1 MTIHIP
7 RRLAGPLLAAAL
19 LGSAPAPALAQSA
32 PAAIPYSQTFVT
44 HHAGVF
50 GRIRMRYTASVR
62 STVLTDAAGVPAANF
77 VTTDY
82 VRDDVKDHVGRPV
95 IFAWAG
101 GPSNASVAYH
111 TRLLG
116 PKRIMD
122 PAPGHE
128 AEGPT
133 LVDNPDW
140 LLDVADIV
148 LVDPVGTGFSRILP
162 GGKLSDFYS
171 VAGDAASIEQFM
183 AVWLKNHGREA
194 SPRYVMGGSYG
205 SVRSIRI
212 AWDLRNS
219 PHPVDGVIVTAD
231 SAMIKQI
238 GGIMGPVTALP
249 SEQMTAIYHGKVDRH
264 GLTDAQIVDDAYR
277 FAMNEYLPA
286 LATVQDLTPAA
297 KAAMAQ
303 KLAARTG
310 IGADVYLAHDLEL
323 PWKYLPAHLLQ
334 DRGLV
339 LTNPNDGRETAKV
352 MPPESDE
359 SPVPALFK
367 TYLARDL
374 GVTYPMAD
382 YNGEAPNSNRD
393 WVFAG
398 PKEALTGIGGND
410 WAEEL
415 RQTMAADPK
424 VRVYSAN
431 GYYDNLSALGQAR
444 YMFSRT
450 RLPKDRI
457 VVREY
462 PGGHALYADPPTAVL
477 IARDI
482 REMMAAR

>member
-1 MTIHIP
+1 MITRTL
-7 RRLAGPLLAAAL
+7 RRLAGPLLVATL
-19 LGSAPAPALAQSA
+19 LSSPALAE
-32 PAAIPYSQTFVT
+32 PAYNQTFVT
-44 HHAGVF
+44 HHTGVF
-50 GRIRMRYTASVR
+50 GKTRMRYTATVR

-82 VRDDVKDHVGRPV
+82 VRDDVKDAASRPV

-101 GPSNASVAYH
+101 GPSNASIAYH

-128 AEGPT
+128 ADGPT
-133 LVDNPDW
+133 LIDNPDW

-148 LVDPVGTGFSRILP
+148 LVDPVGTGFSRLLP
-162 GGKLSDFYS
+162 GGKLSYFYS

-183 AVWLKNHGREA
+183 DLWLKAHGREA

-219 PHPVDGVIVTAD
+219 PHPVSGVIVTAD
-231 SAMIKQI
+231 SAMIKQMNSI
-238 GGIMGPVTALP
+238 LAPALFLP

-264 GLTDAQIVDDAYR
+264 GMTDPQIADDAYR

-286 LATVQDLTPAA
+286 LATVQDLSPAA

-303 KLAARTG
+303 KLADRTG
-310 IGADVYLAHDLEL
+310 IPAQDYLDHDLDL
-323 PWKYLPAHLLQ
+323 PWKYFPTHLLQ

-339 LTNPNDGRETAKV
+339 LINPNDGRETAKV
-352 MPPESDE
+352 MPPEGDE

-367 TYLARDL
+367 TYLSRDL
-374 GVTYPMAD
+374 GVTYPMED

-398 PKEALTGIGGND
+398 PKEAQTAIGGND

-424 VRVYSAN
+424 LRVYSAN
-431 GYYDNLSALGQAR
+431 GYFDNLSAFGQAR

-450 RLPKDRI
+450 PLPRDR
-457 VVREY
+457 VTVREY

-477 IARDI
+477 LARDI
-482 REMMAAR
+482 RAMMAAR